1 MKKFLFSLLMLLSSM
16 AILAD
21 NEPTL
26 QIGQEAPVFTT
37 VDTLGVKHS
46 LKDFRGDYVVV
57 DFWASWC
64 GDCRREIPGLIRLE
78 QTYRNQTIDG
88 HRIQWL
94 GVSFDHEREAWKNAL
109 RKYQM
114 PWMQISDG
122 VKWKDNKI
130 AKKYDLHWIPTF
142 FVLDPEGKVAGSG
155 ITAEQL
161 EAVLQRLT
169 GIVQLP
175 AADLEE
181 TSCSVVEALA
191 ERHSVRS
198 FDKTP
203 LTQQQLGNLCWAARG
218 SVRGG
223 RFLTSPTA
231 RNLQEIRLFVFTE
244 DAAYEY
250 LSASH
255 QLRFVADGDHRGLL
269 ATNDISGKGFSQDFV
284 CDAPVSLVMV
294 IDYDIFGS
302 NGEGALKMGCVDAG
316 IMSENVNL
324 YCQAVGLA
332 TVPRATMD
340 VKALREL
347 LGLTDQQLP
356 IMNNPVG
363 FEK

>member
-16 AILAD
+16 AIFAD

-78 QTYRNQTIDG
+78 QTYRNQTIGG
-88 HRIQWL
+88 HSIKWL
-94 GVSFDHEREAWKNAL
+94 GVSFDHERQAWVNAL

-142 FVLDPEGKVAGSG
+142 FVVDPEGKVAGSG

-161 EAVLQRLT
+161 ESVLQRLT

-175 AADLEE
+175 AVDLQE

-198 FDKTP
+198 FDKAP
-203 LTQQQLGNLCWAARG
+203 LTMQQLGNLCWAARG
-218 SVRGG
+218 NVRGG
-223 RFLTSPTA
+223 NFLTAPTA
-231 RNLQEIRLFVFTE
+231 RNKQEIRLFVLTE

-250 LSASH
+250 LSAPH
-255 QLRFVADGDHRGLL
+255 QLKLVAEGDHRGLL
-269 ATNDISGKGFSQDFV
+269 ATNDISVKGFAQDFV
-284 CDAPVSLVMV
+284 KEAPVSLVMV
-294 IDYDIFGS
+294 IDFDLFGS
-302 NGEGALKMGCVDAG
+302 NNEGALMMGCVDAG
-316 IMSENVNL
+316 NVSENINL

-347 LGLTDQQLP
+347 LGLTEQQLP
-356 IMNNPVG
+356 VMNNPVG